1 MSSSR
6 EVPTLVAPVRCCFAG
21 TKYQT
26 KMHGSPLRSSVLLF
40 VVVVVG
46 LDGSDGQYHEVELEA
61 VHANYEEGHSDH
73 NVMLVKLKTPS
84 GRFVQ
89 VINTEPT
96 NPMDGAELHVL
107 GFHRASE
114 TTLFPLAQTNMD
126 AFKLDYASCADH
138 FADKDDGGAVLDDH
152 LIFCTSTFAICH
164 GHEGSPVVDQRGR
177 LVGMVAGGTDCDPR
191 SPMLNVRV
199 SAFGPF
205 LYHGVCAMSS
215 QPLASCPQ
223 QPPGSFF
230 QLSPPP
236 TTTTAAAAAATPTL
250 PEPEMIGTPKV
261 TGTFSGSVDTGIP
274 TDGRR
279 LQEQD
284 FSESI
289 DQSVEEEFDE
299 TIEDI
304 SADDTDGEG
313 DDHSLSIVTDVDPYT
328 TVDDDD
334 EPFSWITEDEWK
346 GDDDYWE
353 EDDESTDDGS
363 STSADVNNDHSD
375 GTRSLRGFSG

>member
-1 MSSSR
+1 
-6 EVPTLVAPVRCCFAG
+6 
-21 TKYQT
+21 
-26 KMHGSPLRSSVLLF
+26 MHGSPLRCSVLLF
-40 VVVVVG
+40 VVVVVVG

-89 VINTEPT
+89 IINTEPT

-114 TTLFPLAQTNMD
+114 ATLFPQEQTNMD

-138 FADKDDGGAVLDDH
+138 FAGQDDGGLLDDH
-152 LIFCTSTFAICH
+152 LIFCTSTFATCH
-164 GHEGSPVVDQRGR
+164 GHEGSPVLDQRGR

-191 SPMLNVRV
+191 IPMLNVRA

-215 QPLASCPQ
+215 QPLASCPK

-236 TTTTAAAAAATPTL
+236 PTTTAAAATPAL

-261 TGTFSGSVDTGIP
+261 TGTFGGSVKTGIP

-284 FSESI
+284 ASESMAET
-289 DQSVEEEFDE
+289 VEGEFDE
-299 TIEDI
+299 TSEGINAE
-304 SADDTDGEG
+304 DTDGE
-313 DDHSLSIVTDVDPYT
+313 DDDQSLSIVTDVDPYIT
-328 TVDDDD
+328 ADDDD
-334 EPFSWITEDEWK
+334 EPFSWINEDDWK

-353 EDDESTDDGS
+353 EDDSTDDGS
-363 STSADVNNDHSD
+363 STTADANNDHSD
-375 GTRSLRGFSG
+375 GSRSLRGFLG